1 MDNQEI
7 DYKEKLKELKKE
19 RKEIIQEIFELRD
32 IVFEECD
39 KVLAK

>member
-19 RKEIIQEIFELRD
+19 RKEIIQEIFELRYS
-32 IVFEECD
+32 F
-39 KVLAK
+39 